1 MCPPLP
7 VISPL
12 ACAAEALAVGLH
24 TQVRTGIGVAF
35 GAVGSCALGYA
46 AIARDHEA
54 RVLTRHHNL
63 QVSRVHT
70 SAVVAHVVNLH
81 AHRDWP
87 VHVGVC
93 DAPSSGDL
101 EELSPDV
108 DKADLQLGDIL
119 LLGTDG
125 LTAHVPDAIIRR
137 YLQVQESAQDTC
149 RKLINAA
156 NEAGDG

>member
-1 MCPPLP
+1 
-7 VISPL
+7 
-12 ACAAEALAVGLH
+12 
-24 TQVRTGIGVAF
+24 
-35 GAVGSCALGYA
+35 VGSCALGYA

>member
-1 MCPPLP
+1 M
-7 VISPL
+7 
-12 ACAAEALAVGLH
+12 
-24 TQVRTGIGVAF
+24 R
-35 GAVGSCALGYA
+35 
-46 AIARDHEA
+46 
-54 RVLTRHHNL
+54 
-63 QVSRVHT
+63 
-70 SAVVAHVVNLH
+70 
-81 AHRDWP
+81 
-87 VHVGVC
+87 C